1 MPNELTEC
9 NQSVQCACKLTEKE
23 HPMRHTNSRAGFTL
37 VELAIVL
44 VIIGLIIGGVLVG
57 QDLIKA
63 ATIRSTVSDLEKIN
77 ASANT
82 FRNKYNGLPG
92 DLLAGTATG
101 YNLSNR
107 AGTSGRGDGNGLI
120 EGCAAN
126 IGNVLGCETG
136 LFWVDLSTAGLVTQS
151 YTTATDGA
159 AVSLGSSAAFAT
171 YLQRAKLRETAYI
184 TVTTASSRNFF
195 YVGGLTATNASG
207 VYTETPAV
215 STSEAKNIDTKVDD
229 GLPGTGT
236 TVAISG
242 LNISGYGYTIDPGA
256 ASATGVCVNIT
267 PTPDD
272 YNVVP
277 AYIDEINCKFVTRTS
292 F

>member
-1 MPNELTEC
+1 
-9 NQSVQCACKLTEKE
+9 
-23 HPMRHTNSRAGFTL
+23 MRHTNSRAGFTL

-92 DLLAGTATG
+92 DLLAGTAAG
-101 YNLSNR
+101 YSLTTRSGA
-107 AGTSGRGDGNGLI
+107 AGHGDGNGLI
-120 EGCAAN
+120 EGCGAN
-126 IGNVLGCETG
+126 VSNVLGCETA

-151 YTTATDGA
+151 YTTATDA
-159 AVSLGSSAAFAT
+159 LVASLTTSASFST
-171 YLQRAKLRETAYI
+171 YLQRARLRETAYVSI
-184 TVTTASSRNFF
+184 TTASSRNFF
-195 YVGGLTATNASG
+195 YVGGLTATSATG
-207 VYTETPAV
+207 VYTEAPAV
-215 STSEAKNIDTKVDD
+215 STSEAKNIDSKIDD

-236 TVAISG
+236 SVAISA
-242 LNISGYGYTIDPGA
+242 LTATGYTIDAGA
-256 ASATGVCVNIT
+256 ATAAGVCVNT
-267 PTPDD
+267 STTPDD

-277 AYIDEINCKFVTRTS
+277 NRIDEINCKFVARTS